1 MSTLA
6 PATLA
11 ESPLHGRL
19 GRVRS
24 LSMIVGIAGVILSA
38 ALGLMMPERF
48 MPSYLVGFLF
58 WFGVAFGC
66 IALGLLQNLFFSG
79 WGIAVRRP
87 LEAGALTIFP
97 MALLFIP
104 VLLGMGGLYPWVN
117 PTPELEHLIAF
128 KRGFMNPSAFA
139 MRAGGYFV
147 LLAVLAFLLNR
158 WSSLQDRTADRRPTR
173 WLHIVAGP
181 GLLATFYTGTFA
193 SFDWIM
199 SREPTWPSTIF
210 GAVVIIGW
218 GLTTLCMLIITITLL
233 KRDTAIREIA
243 STGRIHDLGNLTLTF
258 VMFWA
263 YLSFSQY
270 LIIWSGNLSE
280 EIPWYIRRGKGGW
293 QLVAA
298 GLMLFH
304 FAVPFL
310 ILLFRDSKRRAER
323 LATLAG
329 FLAFVHLVELT
340 WMVVPAAADVS
351 HGIEGIHIPWLT
363 VLMVPVAAIGVG
375 GVWLSSYLWFL
386 KDKPLVPRN
395 IPDVFPVPEHALEGA
410 H

>member
-6 PATLA
+6 PATVA
-11 ESPLHGRL
+11 ESPLNDRL
-19 GRVRS
+19 GRIRS
-24 LSMIVGIAGVILSA
+24 LSLVVGAAGVALSA
-38 ALGLMMPERF
+38 VLGLVMPERF
-48 MPSYLVGFLF
+48 MPAYLVGFLF
-58 WFGVAFGC
+58 WFGVAYGC

-104 VLLGMGGLYPWVN
+104 ILLGMGGLYPWVN

-128 KRGFMNPSAFA
+128 KRGFLNPTAFA
-139 MRAGGYFV
+139 ARAGGYFV
-147 LLAVLAFLLNR
+147 LLAVLALVLNR
-158 WSSLQDRTADRRPTR
+158 WSSLQDTTPDGRYARR
-173 WLHIVAGP
+173 LGIVAGP
-181 GLLATFYTGTFA
+181 GLLATFYAGTFA
-193 SFDWIM
+193 AFDWIM

-210 GAVVIIGW
+210 GAIVIIGW
-218 GLTTLCMLIITITLL
+218 GLTTLCVLIITITLL
-233 KRDTAIREIA
+233 KRETAIREIA
-243 STGRIHDLGNLTLTF
+243 STGRIQDLGNLTLTF
-258 VMFWA
+258 VMLWA
-263 YLSFSQY
+263 YTSFSQY

-280 EIPWYIRRGKGGW
+280 EIPWYLRRGRGGW
-293 QLVAA
+293 QHVAA
-298 GLMLFH
+298 ALMLFH

-323 LATLAG
+323 LATLAV
-329 FLAFVHLVELT
+329 FIAFMHLLEIT
-340 WMVVPAAADVS
+340 WMVVPAAADLS

-363 VLMVPVAAIGVG
+363 VLMVPVAALGIGGIWVG
-375 GVWLSSYLWFL
+375 SYLWFL

-395 IPDVFPVPEHALEGA
+395 IPDVYPVPEHALEGA